1 MGEASALTLMTAT
14 ITRLMAEYFSPAQ
27 RMIDSH
33 NVLFAE
39 TLLDSYP
46 HESVGDI
53 TVFIKNCA
61 AAKYGE
67 DGKKGKIFGQL
78 TYTALMVWWQAY
90 MDEKIEKVESL
101 MVRGKHKRP
110 DDEPVDPRLDT
121 LLSEMKKGLDQG
133 LELGADGESRRAG
146 LLQRTVST
154 MTDDDLRAAW
164 GKHRS
169 VRERGIIL
177 KEANKRG
184 LVQRKIEEHLN
195 PTTDDDIDPDPDL

>member
-1 MGEASALTLMTAT
+1 MGDKQTLTMMTAT

-39 TLLDSYP
+39 TLLDDYP

-61 AAKYGE
+61 AAKYGN
-67 DGKKGKIFGQL
+67 GKIFGQL
-78 TYTALMVWWQAY
+78 TYTSIMVWWCEY
-90 MDEKIEKVESL
+90 MSDKIEKVESL
-101 MVRGKHKRP
+101 KIAGKYQRP

-121 LLSEMKKGLDQG
+121 LLKEMKKGLDQG

-146 LLQRTVST
+146 LLQRTVSN

-164 GKHRS
+164 SKHPS

-195 PTTDDDIDPDPDL
+195 QTTDDDLDTDPDL